1 MNNLNSHLILGFHG
15 CTKQTASALL
25 DNDNFVPSAND
36 YDWLGGGVY
45 FWEAN
50 PARGLEFAREAIKR
64 QGGDPTNADVV
75 GAVIELG
82 NCLDL
87 LSKSSIDLLAR
98 AHRSCVKALDSTN
111 EPLPRNTIYKRYLDC
126 AIITRLHEM
135 LAEQNI
141 SVDTV
146 RGVFIEGAPIYEGA
160 GFFEKT
166 HIQIAVRNPTCIKGV
181 FRVPSRYLVT
191 A

>member
-1 MNNLNSHLILGFHG
+1 M
-15 CTKQTASALL
+15 
-25 DNDNFVPSAND
+25 
-36 YDWLGGGVY
+36 Y

-98 AHRSCVKALDSTN
+98 AHKSYIKALDSTN
-111 EPLPRNTIYKRYLDC
+111 EPLPKNTAYKRYLDC

-181 FRVPSRYLVT
+181 FRVPSRYLAST
-191 A
+191 